1 MSEGLLALA
10 LGAGMLAAVNP
21 CGFALLPAYVS
32 LLVAGDDS
40 PDRRHAVLRALAL
53 TGAMTL
59 GFSGVFLAFGLAVAP
74 VVTQVQRHLPWV
86 TVVLGLLLVLLG
98 GWLLAGRR
106 LAAPR
111 LPRRSR
117 PGPARPLRRSFWSMT
132 GFGAGYAVASLS
144 CTVAPFLAVVV
155 AGFRSDSVLE
165 GVVLFAAYAAGMGS
179 VVGALAVA
187 TALASPTTV
196 QRLRRSG
203 AWAPSA
209 AGLVLVGAGTYVAYY
224 GWWELRVLGGADAA
238 DDPVIVA
245 AARVQRALVDA
256 ATAVGPGGW
265 ALVVAVLVALTF
277 SAASLRGRL
286 HARRGTR
293 PDGDTTPA
301 ARSDQEAAR

>member
-1 MSEGLLALA
+1 MSEGLLAVA

-40 PDRRHAVLRALAL
+40 PDRGRAVLRALGL

-74 VVTQVQRHLPWV
+74 VVGQVQRHLPWV
-86 TVVLGLLLVLLG
+86 TVVLGLTLLLLG
-98 GWLLAGRR
+98 GWLLAGGSLR
-106 LAAPR
+106 LPSPR
-111 LPRRSR
+111 LSRRPRR
-117 PGPARPLRRSFWSMT
+117 PAPLRRSFWSMA

-155 AGFRSDSVLE
+155 AGFRTDSVLE
-165 GVVLFAAYAAGMGS
+165 GVALFAAYAAGMGA
-179 VVGALAVA
+179 VVGTLAVA

-203 AWAPSA
+203 AWAPRV
-209 AGLVLVGAGTYVAYY
+209 AGLVLLLAGAYVAYY
-224 GWWELRVLGGADAA
+224 GWWELRVLGADGGSVADAA
-238 DDPVIVA
+238 DDPVIA
-245 AARVQRALVDA
+245 AAAAVQQALVDV

-265 ALVVAVLVALTF
+265 ALLLGALVVAGLLA
-277 SAASLRGRL
+277 SRARSRAARAPQE
-286 HARRGTR
+286 ARR
-293 PDGDTTPA
+293 
-301 ARSDQEAAR
+301 

>member
-1 MSEGLLALA
+1 MSEGLLAVA

-40 PDRRHAVLRALAL
+40 PDRGRAVLRALGL

-74 VVTQVQRHLPWV
+74 VVGQVQRHLPWV
-86 TVVLGLLLVLLG
+86 TVVLGLTLLLLG
-98 GWLLAGRR
+98 GWLLAGRS
-106 LAAPR
+106 LR
-111 LPRRSR
+111 LPSLRFSRRPR
-117 PGPARPLRRSFWSMT
+117 GPAPLRRSFWSMA

-155 AGFRSDSVLE
+155 AGFRTDSVLE
-165 GVVLFAAYAAGMGS
+165 GVALFAAYAAGMGA
-179 VVGALAVA
+179 VVGTLAVA

-203 AWAPSA
+203 AWAPRV
-209 AGLVLVGAGTYVAYY
+209 AGLVLLLAGAYVAYY
-224 GWWELRVLGGADAA
+224 GWWELRVLGADAGSVADAA
-238 DDPVIVA
+238 DDPVIA
-245 AARVQRALVDA
+245 AAAAVQQALVDV

-265 ALVVAVLVALTF
+265 ALLLGALVVAGLLVSRAR
-277 SAASLRGRL
+277 SRAARPSRPQE
-286 HARRGTR
+286 ARR
-293 PDGDTTPA
+293 
-301 ARSDQEAAR
+301 

>member
-1 MSEGLLALA
+1 MSEGLVAVA

-40 PDRRHAVLRALAL
+40 PDRRRAVLRALAL

-74 VVTQVQRHLPWV
+74 VVSQVQRHLPWV
-86 TVVLGLLLVLLG
+86 TVGLGLLLVLLG

-106 LAAPR
+106 LAVPR
-111 LPRRSR
+111 LPRRGAPR
-117 PGPARPLRRSFWSMT
+117 QARPLQRSFWSMT

-144 CTVAPFLAVVV
+144 CTIAPFLAVVV
-155 AGFRSDSVLE
+155 VGFRSDSVLE
-165 GVVLFAAYAAGMGS
+165 GAVLFLAYAAGMGS

-196 QRLRRSG
+196 QRLRRTG
-203 AWAPSA
+203 AWASRV
-209 AGLVLVGAGTYVAYY
+209 AGLVLVAAGSYVAYY
-224 GWWELRVLGGADAA
+224 GWWELRILAGADAA
-238 DDPVIVA
+238 DDPVILA
-245 AARVQRALVDA
+245 AASVQRALVDV

-265 ALVVAVLVALTF
+265 ALLVAALVALTLV
-277 SAASLRGRL
+277 AGRL
-286 HARRGTR
+286 RARTR
-293 PDGDTTPA
+293 SSSDADVDRPGPAVDT
-301 ARSDQEAAR
+301 SDREATR

>member
-1 MSEGLLALA
+1 MSEGLLAVA
-10 LGAGMLAAVNP
+10 LGAGMFAAVNP

-40 PDRRHAVLRALAL
+40 PDRRRAVLRALAL

-74 VVTQVQRHLPWV
+74 VVSQVQRHLPWV
-86 TVVLGLLLVLLG
+86 TVALGLLLVVLG
-98 GWLLAGRR
+98 GWLLAGHR

-111 LPRRSR
+111 LPRRARTR
-117 PGPARPLRRSFWSMT
+117 PAKPLQRSFWSMT

-155 AGFRSDSVLE
+155 AGFRSDSVVE
-165 GVVLFAAYAAGMGS
+165 GVLLFVAYAAGMGS

-187 TALASPTTV
+187 TALASTTTV

-203 AWAPSA
+203 AWASRA
-209 AGLVLVGAGTYVAYY
+209 AGLVLVGAGAYVAYY
-224 GWWELRVLGGADAA
+224 GWWELRVLGGAEVA
-238 DDPVIVA
+238 DDPVIRSA
-245 AARVQRALVDA
+245 ASVQHALVDL

-265 ALVVAVLVALTF
+265 ALVVATLVALTF
-277 SAASLRGRL
+277 TAASARGRL
-286 HARRGTR
+286 RARRSSGE
-293 PDGDTTPA
+293 PA
-301 ARSDQEAAR
+301 TAAPSDQEAAR

>member
-1 MSEGLLALA
+1 MSEALLAVA

-40 PDRRHAVLRALAL
+40 PDRSRAVLRALGM

-59 GFSGVFLAFGLAVAP
+59 GFSGVFLLFGLAVAP
-74 VVTQVQRHLPWV
+74 VVSQVQRHLPWV
-86 TVVLGLLLVLLG
+86 TVVLGIALTLVG
-98 GWLLAGRR
+98 AWLVAGRR
-106 LAAPR
+106 LALPS
-111 LPRRSR
+111 LPRPGRR
-117 PGPARPLRRSFWSMT
+117 PRQARPLRRSFWSMT

-155 AGFRSDSVLE
+155 AGFRSESVVE

-203 AWAPSA
+203 AWAPRV
-209 AGLVLVGAGTYVAYY
+209 AGAVLVVAGAYVAYY
-224 GWWELRVLGGADAA
+224 GWWELRILGGADAA
-238 DDPVIVA
+238 DDPVIRA
-245 AARVQRALVDA
+245 AAALQRAVVDVVG
-256 ATAVGPGGW
+256 AVGPGGW
-265 ALVVAVLVALTF
+265 ALVVLALVALTLVV
-277 SAASLRGRL
+277 SRLRRRM
-286 HARRGTR
+286 ARTSSRATGQPTDEGALR
-293 PDGDTTPA
+293 
-301 ARSDQEAAR
+301 